1 MPKYYTVKKIEISD
15 NDKKSRYDDYLN
27 EVKLGNLPTPAMSF
41 DEYFNYDALFEEI
54 TMKCLECR
62 HQEKFE
68 DSHMQFLMEMTGTPF
83 PFDQC
88 LKCGMN
94 AFMPLDVYR
103 KIKGYTK

>member
-1 MPKYYTVKKIEISD
+1 
-15 NDKKSRYDDYLN
+15 
-27 EVKLGNLPTPAMSF
+27 MSF
-41 DEYFNYDALFEEI
+41 DDYFNYDALFEEI

-68 DSHMQFLMEMTGTPF
+68 HSHMQFLMEMTGTPF

-88 LKCGMN
+88 PKCGMN